1 MTDTT
6 TNRIRRIEREAFQA
20 TASRL
25 VDDPPAYALRDRLL
39 RELHRDCPAAT
50 SAELAAAEAW
60 IRKCCGC

>member
-6 TNRIRRIEREAFQA
+6 TNRIRRIEHEAFSA

-39 RELHRDCPAAT
+39 RELHRECPAAT

>member
-1 MTDTT
+1 VTDTT
-6 TNRIRRIEREAFQA
+6 TNRIRRIEHEALQA

-25 VDDPPAYALRDRLL
+25 VDDPPAYAISEQLI
-39 RELHRDCPAAT
+39 RELHRECPAAT

>member
-1 MTDTT
+1 MSDTQ
-6 TNRIRRIEREAFQA
+6 TNRIRAIELEAFQA

-25 VDDPPAYALRDRLL
+25 LHEPPAYAIRDRLL

-60 IRKCCGC
+60 IRKCTGC